1 MEVNFL
7 KEKLKKSN
15 KINETLKENFQT
27 AVIRLQEELE
37 NSVLKKNLLI
47 QNNKNEME
55 NQQRDLAELK
65 VRCFLSKLRKSNELL
80 NLIFD
85 NEILKVLYK

>member
-27 AVIRLQEELE
+27 AVIRLQGELE

>member
-55 NQQRDLAELK
+55 NQQRDLVELK
-65 VRCFLSKLRKSNELL
+65 VRCFLSKLRKLNELL
-80 NLIFD
+80 NLIFED
-85 NEILKVLYK
+85 EILKVLYK

>member
-65 VRCFLSKLRKSNELL
+65 VRCFLSKLRKSNVLL

>member
-85 NEILKVLYK
+85 NEILKVLFK

>member
-65 VRCFLSKLRKSNELL
+65 VRCFLSKLRKLNELL
-80 NLIFD
+80 NLIFED
-85 NEILKVLYK
+85 EILKVLYK